1 MIMQSYVFKMNRICF
16 IAIIILA
23 AAAQNCRDSTDEAIR
38 KGAFEIAYHYYSGD
52 MPADRHTDITIVIN
66 KNGCAVQREERSIN
80 NASKNINEIVQFKVT
95 EQELWQLYGMLASND
110 FFSIKTKKVVNSD
123 ARTIYLKIKK
133 GETVYTCEESPVAS
147 IATNENRQ
155 NFFNII
161 KELNSFVKNKLLP
174 N

>member
-1 MIMQSYVFKMNRICF
+1 MNRICF
-16 IAIIILA
+16 IGIIILA
-23 AAAQNCRDSTDEAIR
+23 AAVQHCRDSTDEAIR

-52 MPADRHTDITIVIN
+52 MPADRHTGITIVIN
-66 KNGCAVQREERSIN
+66 KNGCAVQREERTIN
-80 NASKNINEIVQFKVT
+80 DSSKNFNKTAQFLIT

-110 FFSIKTKKVVNSD
+110 FFSIKTRKVVNTD

-133 GETVYTCEESPVAS
+133 GESVYTCEESPVAS

-161 KELNSFVKNKLLP
+161 KELNSFVKNRLP
-174 N
+174 ANQKYLVQY